1 MRIISACST
10 KKATSDAVKS
20 CISQLT
26 DAGLNQPSWLC
37 VYHTDDYSSD
47 QVAELIVS
55 QYGPIP
61 IHGGTSCRGV
71 MSADGFC
78 SEEGRGIGLLVI
90 SDASGD
96 YGVGA
101 VDIDG
106 QPSAAASKAVE
117 IALANAERDGEV
129 PSMVWMNAAP
139 GNEEALIR
147 GIEDVL
153 GPHVPIAGGSSA
165 DNSVSGKWRQFTGCD
180 VFNDAVVISVFFPS
194 VKMHYAFH
202 SGYDP
207 TDIKATVTKAEGR
220 TLYEIDGEPAARVY
234 NRWTQGRIQD
244 HLSQGGNVL
253 SETTLSPIG
262 RQVGSVGGIPYY
274 KLSHPYEVTTEG
286 ALTLFADIA
295 EGDEVVLMSGSRQSL
310 ITRAGRVTQSA
321 ISQAGFEPKSII
333 GALVIYCAGC
343 MLSVQDDMNQV
354 ARQIDDAVTNAPF
367 LGIFTFG
374 EQGCFIGNEN
384 SHGNLMISAVVFSN
398 EPDF

>member
-1 MRIISACST
+1 MKIISACST

-26 DAGLNQPSWLC
+26 AADLDRPSWLC
-37 VYHTDDYSSD
+37 VYHTDNYASD
-47 QVAELIVS
+47 QLAELIVS

-71 MSADGFC
+71 MSAEGFS
-78 SEEGRGIGLLVI
+78 SEAGRGIGVLAI

-101 VDIDG
+101 AQIDG
-106 QPSAAASKAVE
+106 QPGVAAAKALE
-117 IALANAERDGEV
+117 IALAHAKRDGEI

-139 GNEEALIR
+139 GDEEALIQ

-165 DNSVSGKWRQFTGCD
+165 DNSVSGKWRQISGCD
-180 VFNDAVVISVFFPS
+180 VFTDAVVISVFFPS

-207 TDIKATVTKAEGR
+207 TDIKAIVTRAEGR

-234 NRWTQGRIQD
+234 NRWVRGRIQNQ
-244 HLSQGGNVL
+244 LPQGGNVL
-253 SETTLSPIG
+253 SETTLSPLG

-274 KLSHPYEVTTEG
+274 KLSHPYQATSEG

-295 EGDEVVLMSGSRQSL
+295 DGDEVVLMSGSRQSL
-310 ITRAGRVTQSA
+310 VTRAGRVTQSA
-321 ISQAGFEPKSII
+321 ISQAGFEPESIT

-343 MLSVQDDMNQV
+343 MLSVQDDMKQV
-354 ARQIDDAVTNAPF
+354 ARQIDAAVTHAPF